1 MSEPLFPLFPLDTV
15 LFPGCVL
22 DLQIFEARYLDMLS
36 ACMKRGEGFG
46 VVCLV
51 EGREV
56 GAAAERFAEIGC
68 EALIRD
74 WQQQP
79 NGLLGLRVEGGR
91 RFKVTRA
98 EVQRDQLTLAEVE
111 WLDAPSDALAVSDAS
126 DASNTRDTRDTGD
139 AGNAGESGNYADAG
153 DNTSSADSADSAGV
167 AARASASGQSAAAEV
182 ALRVTD
188 PQPLLEEH
196 ADLAAL
202 LSALAEHP
210 MVAALGMPQTP
221 LSQQV
226 LANQLAYLLPF
237 TVEQK
242 VAVLKL
248 DDPLQRLAQIQIL
261 LDQLQSE
268 SGV

>member
-1 MSEPLFPLFPLDTV
+1 MSESLFPLFPLDTV

-22 DLQIFEARYLDMLS
+22 DLQIFEARYLDMLT

-46 VVCLV
+46 VVGLV

-56 GAAAERFAEIGC
+56 GVAAERFAEIGC

-91 RFKVTRA
+91 RFKVVRSQ
-98 EVQRDQLTLAEVE
+98 VQRDQLTLAEVE
-111 WLDAPSDALAVSDAS
+111 WLDAPSDAIEASDISDAS
-126 DASNTRDTRDTGD
+126 AAGDSRHVDDFADADATR
-139 AGNAGESGNYADAG
+139 NAGETGATRNAD
-153 DNTSSADSADSAGV
+153 NVSVDS
-167 AARASASGQSAAAEV
+167 RASVSAQSGAAS
-182 ALRVTD
+182 VTG

-196 ADLAAL
+196 ADLVAL

-210 MVAALGMPQTP
+210 MVAALGMPQAP
-221 LSQQV
+221 LNQQV

-237 TVEQK
+237 TSAQK

-248 DDPLQRLAQIQIL
+248 NDPLQRLAQIQIL